1 MFSYMYI
8 RMYACM
14 YICKCICTLLSQV
27 KGKEYVDILYII
39 LVLFMTGV

>member
-14 YICKCICTLLSQV
+14 CICTLLSQV